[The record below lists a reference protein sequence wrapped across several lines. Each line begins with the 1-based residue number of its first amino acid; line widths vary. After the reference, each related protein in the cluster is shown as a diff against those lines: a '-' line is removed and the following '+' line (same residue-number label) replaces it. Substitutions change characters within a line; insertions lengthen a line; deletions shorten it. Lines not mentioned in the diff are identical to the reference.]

1 MAVDKKG
8 VISALEEIA
17 LLLELTG
24 ANPFKA
30 RAFQNGARALAN
42 YEGDLQAGLDG
53 GELAKL
59 KGIGKSLLGEIKS
72 LLETGES
79 PARVELR
86 AQIPAGLLEML
97 KIPGL
102 GPKRAHELHEK
113 LGVESVGELEYA
125 CKENRLLKLP
135 GYGEKTQAK
144 LLKGI
149 DYIRKFSGR
158 HLLSDAWT
166 RADDLVERLQQ
177 HPGVSRIELAGSIRR
192 RKETIG
198 DIDILVAT
206 DDPAAVSEM
215 FVTFAEVE
223 EIIGHGDTKSSV
235 RLESGI
241 QVDLRVVPEQSFP
254 FALHYFTG
262 SKEHNTVLRQRAKDR
277 GLRLNEYGL
286 FHVDDHGEAIGESV
300 AAMDEAELFAALDLA
315 YIEPELREDRGELLA
330 AESGAL
336 PELLQ
341 PGDIRGALHNHST
354 WSDGAHSIEEMAR
367 AAQALGWEYIG
378 LSDHS
383 QTAFYAH
390 GLKPDDILRQ
400 HEEIDRLNERLD
412 GIVILKGI
420 ESDILPGGAL
430 DYDDD
435 VLESFDFIVA
445 SVHGNFGLDRKKQ
458 TLRSVRAVQN
468 PFTSVLGHPTGR
480 LLLAR
485 EGFDLDMDEVI
496 AAAGESG
503 CAIEL
508 NANPHRL
515 DLDWRDLPKAVKAG
529 VKISIGADAHRTE
542 GLKDLRYGIA
552 LARKGWLRA
561 TDVLNVLGLA
571 ELKPMLRRSGCP

>member
-1 MAVDKKG
+1 MTVDKKS

-17 LLLELTG
+17 LLLELAG

-42 YEGDLQAGLDG
+42 YEGDLQTGLDS

-59 KGIGKSLLGEIKS
+59 KGIGKSLLGEIEA
-72 LLETGES
+72 LLKTGES
-79 PARVELR
+79 PAQMELR
-86 AQIPAGLLEML
+86 EQIPSGLLEML

-102 GPKRAHELHEK
+102 GPKRAHELYDK
-113 LGVESVGELEYA
+113 LGIESVGELEYA
-125 CKENRLLKLP
+125 CQENRLLKLP
-135 GYGEKTQAK
+135 GYGEKTQEK

-149 DYIRKFSGR
+149 EYIRKFSGR
-158 HLLSDAWT
+158 HLLSDAWS
-166 RADDLVERLQQ
+166 RADELIGRLQA
-177 HPGVSRIELAGSIRR
+177 HPGVSKIELAGSIRR
-192 RKETIG
+192 RKETIK

-206 DDPAAVSEM
+206 DEPAAVSEM
-215 FVTFAEVE
+215 FVGFPEVE

-235 RLESGI
+235 RLDSGI
-241 QVDLRVVPEQSFP
+241 QVDLRVVPEKAFP

-286 FHVDDHGEAIGESV
+286 FHVDESGEAVGESI
-300 AAMDEAELFAALDLA
+300 AASGEPELFAALDLA
-315 YIEPELREDRGELLA
+315 YIEPELREDRGELKV
-330 AESGAL
+330 AESDEL
-336 PELLQ
+336 PQLLEA
-341 PGDIRGALHNHST
+341 GDIRGALHNHST
-354 WSDGAHSIEEMAR
+354 WSDGAHSIEEMAL
-367 AAQALGWEYIG
+367 AAKALGWEYFG

-383 QTAFYAH
+383 QSAFYAH

-400 HEEIDRLNERLD
+400 HEEIDQLNEKLD

-420 ESDILPGGAL
+420 ESDILSDGSL
-430 DYDDD
+430 DYDDG

-445 SVHGNFGLDRKKQ
+445 SVHGTFGLDRKKQ
-458 TLRSVRAVQN
+458 TLPSGRAVQN
-468 PFTSVLGHPTGR
+468 PYTSVLGHPTGR

-485 EGFDLDMDEVI
+485 EGFDIDMDEVI
-496 AAAGESG
+496 AAAGDAG

-529 VKISIGADAHRTE
+529 VKISIGADAHRME
-542 GLKDLRYGIA
+542 GLQDLRYGIA
-552 LARKGWLRA
+552 LARKGWLQKE
-561 TDVLNVLGLA
+561 DVLNSSRVDDIRA
-571 ELKPMLRRSGCP
+571 ALRRH

>member
-1 MAVDKKG
+1 MSVDKKS
-8 VISALEEIA
+8 VISSLEEIA
-17 LLLELTG
+17 LLLELAG

-42 YEGDLQAGLDG
+42 YEGDLRAGLDS

-59 KGIGKSLLGEIKS
+59 KGIGKSLLAEIKS
-72 LLETGES
+72 LLETGQS
-79 PARVELR
+79 PAQVELR
-86 AQIPAGLLEML
+86 AQIPAGLMEML

-102 GPKRAHELHEK
+102 GPKRAHELYEK
-113 LGVESVGELEYA
+113 LGIQSVGELEYA
-125 CKENRLLKLP
+125 CQENRLLKLP

-144 LLKGI
+144 LLRGI
-149 DYIRKFSGR
+149 AYIRKFSGR

-166 RADDLVERLQQ
+166 RADDLVARLQR
-177 HPGVSRIELAGSIRR
+177 HPGVSKIQLAGSIRR

-206 DDPAAVSEM
+206 DEPAAVSEM

-223 EIIGHGDTKSSV
+223 EIIGHGETKSSV
-235 RLESGI
+235 RLDSGI
-241 QVDLRVVPEQSFP
+241 QVDLRVVPEKSFP

-286 FHVDDHGEAIGESV
+286 FRVDESGEAVGDSV
-300 AAMDEAELFAALDLA
+300 AASDEIELFAALDLKF
-315 YIEPELREDRGELLA
+315 IEPELREDRGEIRA
-330 AESGAL
+330 AEAGNL
-336 PELLQ
+336 PDLIRVEDL
-341 PGDIRGALHNHST
+341 RGALHNHST

-383 QTAFYAH
+383 QSAFYAH
-390 GLKPDDILRQ
+390 GLKPEDVLRQ
-400 HEEIDRLNERLD
+400 HEEIDRLNEQLD

-420 ESDILPGGAL
+420 ESDILSDGSL
-430 DYDDD
+430 DYDDS

-445 SVHGNFGLDRKKQ
+445 SVHGNFGLDRRKQ

-468 PFTSVLGHPTGR
+468 PCTSVLGHPTGR

-485 EGFDLDMDEVI
+485 DGFDVDMDEVI
-496 AAAGESG
+496 AAAGEAG

-542 GLKDLRYGIA
+542 GLEDLRYGVA
-552 LARKGWLRA
+552 LARKGWL
-561 TDVLNVLGLA
+561 TKECVLNAVGLK
-571 ELKPMLRRSGCP
+571 ELKLALQRH